1 MSVYIYDVIFWIK
14 NFVHRCGMP
23 LTDTWLKKNLG
34 KARAEQHVAADR
46 DGLSAR
52 ISPKGKIIFQMR
64 FRYQGKQARLDLGSY
79 PNLTLQQARLELQKM
94 KGVLEAGHDPRVY
107 KKLELHKVTNALTFK
122 ELYFEW
128 HEKYCMPNKKN
139 AQQQLRSFELYV
151 FPKYGYLPAD
161 QITLHMWLEL
171 LEDHLEKS
179 ASITDRLLTNTK
191 QCLDWGV
198 NRRLIEN
205 NPIRHITGKRD
216 LNIKKNK
223 VDRILDDNE
232 VALIWKICDE
242 SRMALKNALFIK
254 ICLFYA
260 NRYSE
265 LRMARK
271 SDFDFER
278 KIWTVPP
285 ENHKTGKHTKR
296 PLLRPILPEIEP
308 FIRQAMAL
316 NDSIYMFVNNGTR
329 EMYGQNGP
337 GKLPY
342 NVMQYARRHYDIEMK
357 HWSMHDLRR
366 TARTYFSRFTLRDI
380 AELMIG
386 HSMPGEQGTYDYHDY
401 QKEMGIAYKQWW
413 EKLESLTK

>member
-1 MSVYIYDVIFWIK
+1 ML
-14 NFVHRCGMP
+14 

-34 KARAEQHVAADR
+34 KARAEQHVKRDR
-46 DGLSAR
+46 DGLSVR
-52 ISPKGKIIFQMR
+52 VSPKGKITFQMR
-64 FRYQGKQARLDLGSY
+64 FRYEGKQARLDLGSY
-79 PNLTLQQARLELQKM
+79 PNLTLLQARQELQKM

-107 KKLELHKVTNALTFK
+107 KKLEVHKVTNALTFK
-122 ELYFEW
+122 ELYLEW

-151 FPKYGYLPAD
+151 FPKYGNLPAD

-191 QCLDWGV
+191 QCLDWGI

-223 VDRILDDNE
+223 VDRILEDEE

-265 LRMARK
+265 LRMAKK

-285 ENHKTGKHTKR
+285 ENHKTGKYTKR

-308 FIRQAMAL
+308 FIQQAMEL
-316 NDSIYMFVNNGTR
+316 NNSIYMFVNNGTK

-342 NVMQYARRHYDIEMK
+342 NVMQYARRHYSVEMK

-366 TARTYFSRFTLRDI
+366 TARTHFSRFTSRDI

-386 HSMPGEQGTYDYHDY
+386 HTMPGEQGTYDYHDY

-413 EKLESLTK
+413 DKLESLTS

>member
-1 MSVYIYDVIFWIK
+1 MNK
-14 NFVHRCGMP
+14 QLQE
-23 LTDTWLKKNLG
+23 LTDITLQEIRNLEIVLPEIYRDIFYSKAKEMEIELSDIDKEAALLYALKKIQLIHDETEHSTNVL
-34 KARAEQHVAADR
+34 KENVIN
-46 DGLSAR
+46 AR
-52 ISPKGKIIFQMR
+52 IAITNKDNS
-64 FRYQGKQARLDLGSY
+64 S
-79 PNLTLQQARLELQKM
+79 
-94 KGVLEAGHDPRVY
+94 LEAI
-107 KKLELHKVTNALTFK
+107 ESNIK
-122 ELYFEW
+122 ELESKITSLK
-128 HEKYCMPNKKN
+128 E
-139 AQQQLRSFELYV
+139 ELY
-151 FPKYGYLPAD
+151 KDDLTRLYNRR
-161 QITLHMWLEL
+161 WLFETYL
-171 LEDHLEKS
+171 LEDHFKKS

-198 NRRLIEN
+198 NRKLIGN

-223 VDRILDDNE
+223 VDRILEDDE

-265 LRMARK
+265 LRMAKK

-278 KIWTVPP
+278 KVWTVPP
-285 ENHKTGKHTKR
+285 ENHKTGKYTKR

-308 FIRQAMAL
+308 FIQQAMEL

-342 NVMQYARRHYDIEMK
+342 NVMQYARRHYGIEMK

-366 TARTYFSRFTLRDI
+366 TARTHFSRFTSRDI

-386 HSMPGEQGTYDYHDY
+386 HTMPGEQGTYDYHDY
-401 QKEMGIAYKQWW
+401 
-413 EKLESLTK
+413 

>member
-1 MSVYIYDVIFWIK
+1 
-14 NFVHRCGMP
+14 MP

-34 KARAEQHVAADR
+34 KARVEQHVEPDR
-46 DGLSAR
+46 DGLSVR
-52 ISPKGKIIFQMR
+52 VSPKGKITFQMR
-64 FRYQGKQARLDLGSY
+64 FRYEGKQARLDLGSY
-79 PNLTLQQARLELQKM
+79 PNLTLFQARQELQKM
-94 KGVLEAGHDPRVY
+94 KGVLEAGQDPRVY
-107 KKLELHKVTNALTFK
+107 KKLEAHKVTNALTFK
-122 ELYFEW
+122 ELYLEW
-128 HEKYCMPNKKN
+128 HEKYCMANKKN
-139 AQQQLRSFELYV
+139 SQQQLRSFELYV
-151 FPKYGYLPAD
+151 FPKYGSLPAD

-171 LEDHLEKS
+171 LEDHFEKS
-179 ASITDRLLTNTK
+179 PSITDRLLTNTK
-191 QCLDWGV
+191 QCLDWGL

-223 VDRILDDNE
+223 VDRILNDDE

-265 LRMARK
+265 LRMAK
-271 SDFDFER
+271 KTDFDFEH

-285 ENHKTGKHTKR
+285 ENHKTGKYTKR

-308 FIRQAMAL
+308 FIQQAMEL
-316 NDSIYMFVNNGTR
+316 NTSIYMFVNNGTK

-342 NVMQYARRHYDIEMK
+342 NVMQYARRHYGVEMK

-366 TARTYFSRFTLRDI
+366 TARTHFSRFASRDI

-386 HSMPGEQGTYDYHDY
+386 HTMPGEQGTYDYHDY
-401 QKEMGIAYKQWW
+401 QNEMGIAYKQWW
-413 EKLESLTK
+413 DKLESLTN

>member
-1 MSVYIYDVIFWIK
+1 
-14 NFVHRCGMP
+14 MP

-34 KARAEQHVAADR
+34 KARVEQHVEPDR
-46 DGLSAR
+46 DGLSVR
-52 ISPKGKIIFQMR
+52 VSPKGKITFQMR
-64 FRYQGKQARLDLGSY
+64 FRYEGKQARLDLGSY
-79 PNLTLQQARLELQKM
+79 PNLTLFQARQELQKM
-94 KGVLEAGHDPRVY
+94 KGVLEAGQDPRVY
-107 KKLELHKVTNALTFK
+107 KKLEAHKVTNALTFK
-122 ELYFEW
+122 ELYLEW
-128 HEKYCMPNKKN
+128 HEKYCMANKKN
-139 AQQQLRSFELYV
+139 SQQQLRSFELYA
-151 FPKYGYLPAD
+151 FPKYGSLPAD

-171 LEDHLEKS
+171 LEDHFEKS
-179 ASITDRLLTNTK
+179 PSITDRLLTNTK
-191 QCLDWGV
+191 QCLDWGL

-223 VDRILDDNE
+223 VDRILNDDE

-265 LRMARK
+265 LRMAK
-271 SDFDFER
+271 KTDFDFER

-285 ENHKTGKHTKR
+285 ENHKTGKYTKR

-308 FIRQAMAL
+308 FIQQAMEL
-316 NDSIYMFVNNGTR
+316 NTSIYMFVNNGTK

-342 NVMQYARRHYDIEMK
+342 NVMQYARRHYGVEMK

-366 TARTYFSRFTLRDI
+366 TARTHFSRFASRDI

-386 HSMPGEQGTYDYHDY
+386 HTMPGEQGTYDYHDY
-401 QKEMGIAYKQWW
+401 QNEMGIAYKQWW
-413 EKLESLTK
+413 DKLESLTN

>member
-1 MSVYIYDVIFWIK
+1 
-14 NFVHRCGMP
+14 MP

-34 KARAEQHVAADR
+34 KARDEQHVEPDR
-46 DGLSAR
+46 DGLSVR
-52 ISPKGKIIFQMR
+52 VSPKGKITFQMR
-64 FRYQGKQARLDLGSY
+64 FRYEGKQARLDLGSY
-79 PNLTLQQARLELQKM
+79 PNLTLLQARKELQKM
-94 KGVLEAGHDPRVY
+94 KGVLEAGQDPRVY
-107 KKLELHKVTNALTFK
+107 KKLEAHKVTNALTFK
-122 ELYFEW
+122 ELYLEW
-128 HEKYCMPNKKN
+128 HEKYCMANKKN
-139 AQQQLRSFELYV
+139 SQQQLRSFELYV
-151 FPKYGYLPAD
+151 FPKYGSLPAD

-171 LEDHLEKS
+171 LEGHFEKS
-179 ASITDRLLTNTK
+179 PSITDRLLTNTK
-191 QCLDWGV
+191 QCLDWGL

-223 VDRILDDNE
+223 VDRILEDDE
-232 VALIWKICDE
+232 VALIWKICDK

-265 LRMARK
+265 LRMAK
-271 SDFDFER
+271 KTDFDFER

-285 ENHKTGKHTKR
+285 ENHKTGKYTKR

-308 FIRQAMAL
+308 FIRQAMEL
-316 NDSIYMFVNNGTR
+316 NNSIYMFVNNGTK

-342 NVMQYARRHYDIEMK
+342 NVMQYARKHYGVEMK

-366 TARTYFSRFTLRDI
+366 TARTHFSRFTSRDI

-386 HSMPGEQGTYDYHDY
+386 HTMPGEQGTYDYHDY
-401 QKEMGIAYKQWW
+401 QKEMSIAYKQWW
-413 EKLESLTK
+413 EKLESLTN

>member
-1 MSVYIYDVIFWIK
+1 
-14 NFVHRCGMP
+14 MP

-34 KARAEQHVAADR
+34 KARVEQHVEPDR
-46 DGLSAR
+46 DGLSVR
-52 ISPKGKIIFQMR
+52 VSPKGKITFQMR
-64 FRYQGKQARLDLGSY
+64 FRYEGKQARLDLGSY
-79 PNLTLQQARLELQKM
+79 PNLTLFQARQELQKM
-94 KGVLEAGHDPRVY
+94 KGVLEAGQDPRVY
-107 KKLELHKVTNALTFK
+107 KKLEAHKVTNALTFK
-122 ELYFEW
+122 ELYLEW
-128 HEKYCMPNKKN
+128 HEKYCMANKKN
-139 AQQQLRSFELYV
+139 SQQQLRSFELYV
-151 FPKYGYLPAD
+151 FPKYGSLPAD

-171 LEDHLEKS
+171 LEDHFEKS
-179 ASITDRLLTNTK
+179 PSITDRLLTNTK
-191 QCLDWGV
+191 QCLDWGL

-223 VDRILDDNE
+223 VDRILNDDE

-265 LRMARK
+265 LRMAK
-271 SDFDFER
+271 KTDFDFER

-285 ENHKTGKHTKR
+285 ENHKTGKYTKR

-308 FIRQAMAL
+308 FIQQAMEL
-316 NDSIYMFVNNGTR
+316 NTSIYMFVNNGTK

-342 NVMQYARRHYDIEMK
+342 NVMQYARRHSGVEMK

-366 TARTYFSRFTLRDI
+366 TARTHFSRFASRDI

-386 HSMPGEQGTYDYHDY
+386 HTMPGEQGTYDYHDY
-401 QKEMGIAYKQWW
+401 QNEMGIAYKQWW
-413 EKLESLTK
+413 DKLESLTN

>member
-1 MSVYIYDVIFWIK
+1 
-14 NFVHRCGMP
+14 MP

-34 KARAEQHVAADR
+34 KVRAEQHVEADR

-52 ISPKGKIIFQMR
+52 VSPKGKIIFQMR

-107 KKLELHKVTNALTFK
+107 KKLEVHKVTNALTFE
-122 ELYFEW
+122 ELYLEW
-128 HEKYCMPNKKN
+128 HEKYCMANKKN
-139 AQQQLRSFELYV
+139 AQQQLRSFQLYV
-151 FPKYGYLPAD
+151 FPKYGSLPAD

-171 LEDHLEKS
+171 LEDHFEKS

-198 NRRLIEN
+198 NRKLIEN

-223 VDRILDDNE
+223 VDRILEDDE

-265 LRMARK
+265 LRMSKK
-271 SDFDFER
+271 SDFDLER

-285 ENHKTGKHTKR
+285 ENHKIGKYTKR

-308 FIRQAMAL
+308 FIQQAMEL
-316 NDSIYMFVNNGTR
+316 NNSMYMFVNNGTN

-342 NVMQYARRHYDIEMK
+342 NVMQYAICKNALWY
-357 HWSMHDLRR
+357 
-366 TARTYFSRFTLRDI
+366 
-380 AELMIG
+380 
-386 HSMPGEQGTYDYHDY
+386 
-401 QKEMGIAYKQWW
+401 
-413 EKLESLTK
+413 

>member
-1 MSVYIYDVIFWIK
+1 
-14 NFVHRCGMP
+14 MP

-34 KARAEQHVAADR
+34 KARVEQHVEPDR
-46 DGLSAR
+46 DGLSVR
-52 ISPKGKIIFQMR
+52 VSPKGKITFQMR
-64 FRYQGKQARLDLGSY
+64 FRYEGKQARLDLGSY
-79 PNLTLQQARLELQKM
+79 PNLTLFQARQELQKM
-94 KGVLEAGHDPRVY
+94 KGVLEAGQDPRVY
-107 KKLELHKVTNALTFK
+107 KKLEAHKVTNALTFK
-122 ELYFEW
+122 ELYLEW
-128 HEKYCMPNKKN
+128 HEKYCMANKKN
-139 AQQQLRSFELYV
+139 SQQQLRSFELYV
-151 FPKYGYLPAD
+151 FPKYGSLPAD

-171 LEDHLEKS
+171 LEDHFEKS
-179 ASITDRLLTNTK
+179 PSITDRLLTNTK
-191 QCLDWGV
+191 QCLDWGL

-223 VDRILDDNE
+223 VDRILNDDE

-265 LRMARK
+265 LRMAK
-271 SDFDFER
+271 KTDFDFER

-285 ENHKTGKHTKR
+285 ENHKTGKYTKR

-308 FIRQAMAL
+308 FIQQAMEL
-316 NDSIYMFVNNGTR
+316 NTSIYMFVNNGTK

-342 NVMQYARRHYDIEMK
+342 NVMQYARRHYGVEMK

-366 TARTYFSRFTLRDI
+366 TARTHFSRFALRDI

-386 HSMPGEQGTYDYHDY
+386 HTMPGEQGTYDYHDY
-401 QKEMGIAYKQWW
+401 QNEMGIAYKQWW
-413 EKLESLTK
+413 DKLESLTN

>member
-1 MSVYIYDVIFWIK
+1 
-14 NFVHRCGMP
+14 MP

-34 KARAEQHVAADR
+34 KARVEQHVEPDR
-46 DGLSAR
+46 DGLSVR
-52 ISPKGKIIFQMR
+52 VSPKGKITFQMR
-64 FRYQGKQARLDLGSY
+64 FRYEGKQARLDLGSY
-79 PNLTLQQARLELQKM
+79 PNLTLLQARKELQKM
-94 KGVLEAGHDPRVY
+94 KGVLEAGQDPRVY
-107 KKLELHKVTNALTFK
+107 KKLEAHKVTNALTFK
-122 ELYFEW
+122 ELYLEW
-128 HEKYCMPNKKN
+128 HEKYCMANKKN
-139 AQQQLRSFELYV
+139 SQQQLRSFELYV
-151 FPKYGYLPAD
+151 FPKYGSLPAD

-171 LEDHLEKS
+171 LEGHFEKS
-179 ASITDRLLTNTK
+179 PSITDRLLTNTK
-191 QCLDWGV
+191 QCLDWGL

-223 VDRILDDNE
+223 VDRILEDDE
-232 VALIWKICDE
+232 VALIWKICDK

-265 LRMARK
+265 LRMAK
-271 SDFDFER
+271 KTDFDFER

-285 ENHKTGKHTKR
+285 ENHKTGKYTKR

-308 FIRQAMAL
+308 FIRQAMEL
-316 NDSIYMFVNNGTR
+316 NNSIYMFVNNGTK

-342 NVMQYARRHYDIEMK
+342 NVMQYARKHYGVEMK

-366 TARTYFSRFTLRDI
+366 TARTHFSRFTSRDI

-386 HSMPGEQGTYDYHDY
+386 HTMPGEQGTYDYHDY
-401 QKEMGIAYKQWW
+401 QKEMSIAYKQWW
-413 EKLESLTK
+413 EKLESLTN

>member
-1 MSVYIYDVIFWIK
+1 
-14 NFVHRCGMP
+14 MP

>member
-1 MSVYIYDVIFWIK
+1 
-14 NFVHRCGMP
+14 MP

-34 KARAEQHVAADR
+34 KARAEQHIEPDR
-46 DGLSAR
+46 DGLSVR
-52 ISPKGKIIFQMR
+52 VSPKGKITFQMR
-64 FRYQGKQARLDLGSY
+64 FRYEGKQARLDLGSY
-79 PNLTLQQARLELQKM
+79 PNLTLLQARQELQKM
-94 KGVLEAGHDPRVY
+94 KGVLEAGHDPRVH
-107 KKLELHKVTNALTFK
+107 KKLEVHKLTNALTFK
-122 ELYFEW
+122 ELYLEW
-128 HEKYCMPNKKN
+128 HEKYCRANKKN

-151 FPKYGYLPAD
+151 FPKYGSLPAN

-171 LEDHLEKS
+171 LEDHFEKS

-223 VDRILDDNE
+223 VDRILEDNE
-232 VALIWKICDE
+232 VALIWKICDK

-265 LRMARK
+265 LRMAK
-271 SDFDFER
+271 KTDFDFER

-285 ENHKTGKHTKR
+285 ENHKTGKYTNR

-308 FIRQAMAL
+308 FIKQAMEL
-316 NDSIYMFVNNGTR
+316 NNSIYMFVNNGTR
-329 EMYGQNGP
+329 EMFGQNGP

-342 NVMQYARRHYDIEMK
+342 NVMQYARRQYGVEMK
-357 HWSMHDLRR
+357 H
-366 TARTYFSRFTLRDI
+366 
-380 AELMIG
+380 
-386 HSMPGEQGTYDYHDY
+386 
-401 QKEMGIAYKQWW
+401 
-413 EKLESLTK
+413 